1 MSGARTFVELTRA
14 LKHMQKLDGLDPD
27 CPVITEADLKA
38 DQKYKATIVS
48 INFKYSEPI
57 QVQLSPFVRG
67 SIPFDHMINPS
78 DLSAAFM
85 ETKYSVGQQVDV
97 KYL

>member
-1 MSGARTFVELTRA
+1 MEY
-14 LKHMQKLDGLDPD
+14 DGLDPES
-27 CPVITEADLKA
+27 PVVTEADLK
-38 DQKYKATIVS
+38 DGSKYKATIVS

-57 QVQLSPFVRG
+57 QIQLSPFVRG

-85 ETKYSVGQQVDV
+85 ETKYSVGQQVEV
-97 KYL
+97 TYL